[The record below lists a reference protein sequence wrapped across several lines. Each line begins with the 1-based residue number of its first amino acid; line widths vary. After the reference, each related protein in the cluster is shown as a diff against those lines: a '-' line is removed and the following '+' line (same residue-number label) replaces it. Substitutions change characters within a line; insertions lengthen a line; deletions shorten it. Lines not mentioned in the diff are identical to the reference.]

1 MIFCHPEIGPIC
13 FSISSS
19 SSIQITFWNPVI
31 LLISILNLQFH
42 LDNVVSNLQSH
53 WRPLLPPS
61 RLESFF
67 ASNGLLSP
75 GRIAS
80 NKLKILFKFPT
91 PGIGT

>member
-1 MIFCHPEIGPIC
+1 MMIFCHPEIGPIC

-31 LLISILNLQFH
+31 LLISILNLRFR
-42 LDNVVSNLQSH
+42 LDNVGSNLQSH

-61 RLESFF
+61 RLDSFR
-67 ASNGLLSP
+67 SNGLLSP
-75 GRIAS
+75 GRIKS
-80 NKLKILFKFPT
+80 NKLKTLFKFPT